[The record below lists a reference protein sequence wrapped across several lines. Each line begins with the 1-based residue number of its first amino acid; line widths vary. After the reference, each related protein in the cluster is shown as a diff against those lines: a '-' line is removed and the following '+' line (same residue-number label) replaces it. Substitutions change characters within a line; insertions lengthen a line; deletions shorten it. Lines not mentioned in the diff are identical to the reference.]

1 MASNEPQWM
10 IIFRKNDNGFACGCQ
25 HTQVTCGGKVTDK
38 GQQNN
43 KILFGFFSINNC
55 TKCAYQEIVIEAI
68 YDNLNGKETRTL
80 PVAELLTG
88 FFV

>member
-38 GQQNN
+38 VQQNN
-43 KILFGFFSINNC
+43 KVLFYFFLINNC
-55 TKCAYQEIVIEAI
+55 TKSAYQEIVIEAI
-68 YDNLNGKETRTL
+68 YDL
-80 PVAELLTG
+80 
-88 FFV
+88 

>member
-1 MASNEPQWM
+1 
-10 IIFRKNDNGFACGCQ
+10 
-25 HTQVTCGGKVTDK
+25 VTCGGKVTDK